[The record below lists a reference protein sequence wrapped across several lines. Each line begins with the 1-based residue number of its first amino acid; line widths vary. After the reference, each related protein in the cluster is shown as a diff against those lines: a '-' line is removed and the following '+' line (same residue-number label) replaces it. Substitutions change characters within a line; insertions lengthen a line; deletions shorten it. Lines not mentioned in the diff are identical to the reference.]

1 MSSPSS
7 SGSSK
12 PKPVNRDRH
21 ADNTARLAKLLE
33 IPPVPWSHDIRG
45 NPPQA
50 DKDLIASVFAFF
62 IQGGIMPEAFGKDV
76 GGRVKMV
83 EMNVVEDGRGTEGF
97 WEVEVTQDMCNA
109 FGTMHGACAAFL
121 VDHTTIGTM
130 VFLGRVRGF
139 DGIGMTTNL
148 NLHWHSPANVGDVLS
163 IYARSVFAD
172 KAGRGTR
179 VARCEIREKSKGRL
193 VVSAT
198 AGGVATGFK
207 L

>member
-1 MSSPSS
+1 MSSPP
-7 SGSSK
+7 GSSK
-12 PKPVNRDRH
+12 PKPVNRDRN
-21 ADNTARLAKLLE
+21 ADNTARLAQLLE
-33 IPPVPWSHDIRG
+33 IPPVPWSRDIRG

-76 GGRVKMV
+76 GARVKMV

-139 DGIGMTTNL
+139 DGIGMT
-148 NLHWHSPANVGDVLS
+148 GDTRHVQC
-163 IYARSVFAD
+163 IWNDAR
-172 KAGRGTR
+172 R
-179 VARCEIREKSKGRL
+179 VRRVPRRPYHDWDYGLPSGASEGS
-193 VVSAT
+193 
-198 AGGVATGFK
+198 TG
-207 L
+207 LG